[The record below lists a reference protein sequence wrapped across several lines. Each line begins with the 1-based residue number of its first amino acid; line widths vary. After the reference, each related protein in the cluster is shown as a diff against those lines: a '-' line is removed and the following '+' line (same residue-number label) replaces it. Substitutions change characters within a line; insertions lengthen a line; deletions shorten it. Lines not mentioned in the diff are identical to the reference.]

1 MYPIVQDFLPVK
13 SKRRSGRKI
22 SKVLFL
28 VAHDTGNKNSTA
40 RNNVD
45 YYKRTAFDQ
54 SASAHI
60 FVDDKQIIECIP
72 AFSYPEKAW
81 HVLYNLPHDNRLF
94 GADAN
99 DCAIGVEYCFGDN
112 INADEAYK
120 KYVWTLAKLC
130 YVYKLSPKLHIP
142 SHQMLDPRN
151 RSDPQ
156 NGLSRSGRSYKQL
169 LEDVSVEYDNILR
182 RENKPV
188 SGVFKDVP
196 DEHYAKKAIEFFGK
210 QGIIVG
216 DGKGNFMPTTN
227 ITRADNALILYN
239 TLVKLNLIK
248 EG

>member
-1 MYPIVQDFLPVK
+1 
-13 SKRRSGRKI
+13 
-22 SKVLFL
+22 
-28 VAHDTGNKNSTA
+28 
-40 RNNVD
+40 
-45 YYKRTAFDQ
+45 
-54 SASAHI
+54 
-60 FVDDKQIIECIP
+60 
-72 AFSYPEKAW
+72 
-81 HVLYNLPHDNRLF
+81 
-94 GADAN
+94 
-99 DCAIGVEYCFGDN
+99 
-112 INADEAYK
+112 
-120 KYVWTLAKLC
+120 
-130 YVYKLSPKLHIP
+130 
-142 SHQMLDPRN
+142 MLDPRN

-169 LEDVSVEYDNILR
+169 LEDVSVEYNNILR